1 MSAEIWV
8 AIITS
13 GLSLVGVIVTVIYG
27 NKKNADKVTEQTSL
41 TIYRIDELEK
51 KVNKHNNLIERT
63 YAIEKRLAIDEE
75 KIKVANHRIEDL
87 EGFHRD

>member
-13 GLSLVGVIVTVIYG
+13 GLSLVGVIVTVCVG
-27 NKKNADKVTEQTSL
+27 NKKNAEKSEQQTNL

-63 YAIEKRLAIDEE
+63 YQIEQRLSIDEE
-75 KIKVANHRIEDL
+75 KIKVANHRIDDL
-87 EGFHRD
+87 EEYHR